1 MNMKFCAAI
10 DLGASSGRVAVGS
23 LDQDSNNLGSL
34 VIKEVH
40 RFKIDVHDD
49 VELGLRWNW
58 SKIVEE
64 IKIGLHKAQELGEII
79 SIGVDTWA
87 VDYGLIDSQGE
98 LIEDPYCYRDGRTDG
113 LMQSIAESISV
124 QPIH

>member
-1 MNMKFCAAI
+1 MKFCAAI

-23 LDQDSNNLGSL
+23 LDQNSNNLESL

-40 RFKIDVHDD
+40 RFKIDVSNDS
-49 VELGLRWNW
+49 ERGLRWNW

-64 IKIGLHKAQELGEII
+64 ITVGLHKAQELGEII

-87 VDYGLIDSQGE
+87 VDYGLIDSHGE

-113 LMQSIAESISV
+113 LMQSIA
-124 QPIH
+124 

>member
-1 MNMKFCAAI
+1 MKFCAAI

-23 LDQDSNNLGSL
+23 LETGSL

-40 RFKIDVHDD
+40 RFKIDVN
-49 VELGLRWNW
+49 ELEGRGLRWQW
-58 SKIVEE
+58 SDIVKEV
-64 IKIGLHKAQELGEII
+64 KTGLLKAQELGEII
-79 SIGVDTWA
+79 SVGVDTWA

-113 LMQSIAESISV
+113 LMQAISDSLGAEWI
-124 QPIH
+124 